1 MASLTTNPP
10 PAKRQC
16 RTSLKPATIEGL
28 KQKRA
33 PPPIKIG
40 ILVLPAGFESACG
53 IMLNILQYLDIKT
66 LCNVKRSSLIQQCR
80 KAFGSDDFERVRD
93 IALSLSYDGRRSIN
107 EILLTH
113 PAKRL
118 YLLIERYRTEFP
130 YSTVFG
136 GVPTP
141 FICACE
147 HRRMDDVELFMNL
160 HPFHKYI
167 TNRDMNGYRDDMT
180 LKEMV
185 SQFGRG
191 SYGREWTPLMRATW
205 NEHFHLVKC
214 LIEQGEA
221 DPNIAD
227 SGGYNALHY
236 AVWYNRT
243 TTELIELLLTHMSL
257 DSINKKNR
265 RGETPL
271 DVAYGHANSP
281 IRQEIIA
288 LLRSKG
294 GKGNRYD
301 ENGRFV
307 GAGNGDLNQ

>member
-1 MASLTTNPP
+1 MASLTTTPP
-10 PAKRQC
+10 PAKRQR

-80 KAFGSDDFERVRD
+80 KAFGSNDFERVRD
-93 IALSLSYDGRRSIN
+93 IALSLSYEGRRSIN

-118 YLLIERYRTEFP
+118 YLLIQRYQREFP
-130 YSTVFG
+130 QRG
-136 GVPTP
+136 WMDGAPTP
-141 FICACE
+141 IVCACE
-147 HRRMDDVELFMNL
+147 RGRMDDVELFVSL

-167 TNRDMNGYRDDMT
+167 TNRDVNGYRDDMT
-180 LKEMV
+180 LKDMV
-185 SQFGRG
+185 SQVGKDSRG
-191 SYGREWTPLMRATW
+191 FEYTPLIVAARE
-205 NEHFHLVKC
+205 EHFQVVKY

-221 DPNIAD
+221 DPNIANSD
-227 SGGYNALHY
+227 GWNALHW
-236 AVWYNRT
+236 AASNNRT
-243 TTELIELLLTHMSL
+243 TTELIQLLLTHMTL
-257 DSINKKNR
+257 DSINKKSW
-265 RGETPL
+265 GDTPL
-271 DVAYGHANSP
+271 DCAYRNNHTP
-281 IRQEIIA
+281 LRQEIIA

-294 GKGNRYD
+294 GKANCFD
-301 ENGRFV
+301 ENGRNV
-307 GAGNGDLNQ
+307 GEGNGDLND